1 MGGGV
6 GGSGEA
12 GRLSAAQKKEALQER
27 MIQIEKGTDKIFQSK
42 AEAQLKVR
50 V

>member
-6 GGSGEA
+6 GGGGEA

-27 MIQIEKGTDKIFQSK
+27 MVQIEKGTDKIFQSK
-42 AEAQLKVR
+42 AEAQLKVCA
-50 V
+50 